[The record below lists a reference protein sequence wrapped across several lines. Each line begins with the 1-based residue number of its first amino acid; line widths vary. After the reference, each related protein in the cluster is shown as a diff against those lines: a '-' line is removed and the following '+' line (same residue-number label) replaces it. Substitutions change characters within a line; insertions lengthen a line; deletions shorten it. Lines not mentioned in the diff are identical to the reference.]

1 MQAYIDYF
9 TGHWQ
14 DYLLMLWQHI
24 YISALAVAIAVA
36 IGVPCG
42 ILCLR
47 RPKIKKFINTFFSTL
62 RIIPSL
68 AILVILIPIMGIG
81 VKPALTALVVLAV
94 PPVLIQTTL
103 GFSKVP
109 PFMMEVAAAM
119 GMDEKRTFYQVQ
131 FPLAFPYI
139 MGGIKMAASEVIASA
154 ALAAYIGSGGLGVLI
169 YNGISLMKTE
179 YLVIG
184 GGAGAQL
191 TLGCNLILGKIERKY
206 SSRQ

>member
-14 DYLLMLWQHI
+14 DYLLLFWQHI
-24 YISALAVAIAVA
+24 YISALAVVIAVA

-42 ILCLR
+42 LLCLKQ
-47 RPKIKKFINTFFSTL
+47 PKIKKFINTFFSTL

-81 VKPALTALVVLAV
+81 VKPARTALVVLAV

-119 GMDEKRTFYQVQ
+119 GMDEKRAFYQVQ

-184 GGAGAQL
+184 GGSVAVL
-191 TLGCNLILGKIERKY
+191 TLVCNLILGKIERKY
-206 SSRQ
+206 SFR